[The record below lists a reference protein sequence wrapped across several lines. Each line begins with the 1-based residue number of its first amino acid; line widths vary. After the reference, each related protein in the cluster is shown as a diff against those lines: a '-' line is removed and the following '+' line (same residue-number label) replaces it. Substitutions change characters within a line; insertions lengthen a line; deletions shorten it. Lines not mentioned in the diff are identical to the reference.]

1 MATLVEITDPDDPRL
16 ADYRDLRDVELRKH
30 LEAEHGLFLAEGEKV
45 VRRAVGAGFTPRS
58 FLMAPRWLDG
68 LASELGSTDAPCY
81 VVSEDLAEE
90 VTGFHVHRGA
100 LASLERRPLP
110 SVSSVLAGARSVL
123 VLEDLVDFTIGLGLQ
138 GIHTMTGVPGWT
150 GGAPDAEALFAMAEA
165 ALAQL
170 PDVFKPHIQDVVI
183 EIEEF
188 ADDETLKSLDIEHP
202 YDLTG
207 LYEGRPLT
215 ERSIDQSG
223 GMPDRVTLYRIPIL
237 VEWIEGGE
245 KLDWLV
251 RHVLIHEIGHHF
263 GFSDDD
269 MHALEDMA

>member
-1 MATLVEITDPDDPRL
+1 MSDKSDLPPDLP
-16 ADYRDLRDVELRKH
+16 
-30 LEAEHGLFLAEGEKV
+30 
-45 VRRAVGAGFTPRS
+45 GA
-58 FLMAPRWLDG
+58 
-68 LASELGSTDAPCY
+68 
-81 VVSEDLAEE
+81 
-90 VTGFHVHRGA
+90 
-100 LASLERRPLP
+100 
-110 SVSSVLAGARSVL
+110 
-123 VLEDLVDFTIGLGLQ
+123 
-138 GIHTMTGVPGWT
+138 WT
-150 GGAPDAEALFAMAEA
+150 GAAPGADALFAMAEA
-165 ALAQL
+165 ALETL
-170 PDVFKPHIQDVVI
+170 PDIFKPHIEGVVV
-183 EIEEF
+183 EVVEF

-245 KLDWLV
+245 TLEWLV

>member
-1 MATLVEITDPDDPRL
+1 MSDKTTSPRL
-16 ADYRDLRDVELRKH
+16 PA
-30 LEAEHGLFLAEGEKV
+30 
-45 VRRAVGAGFTPRS
+45 
-58 FLMAPRWLDG
+58 
-68 LASELGSTDAPCY
+68 
-81 VVSEDLAEE
+81 
-90 VTGFHVHRGA
+90 
-100 LASLERRPLP
+100 
-110 SVSSVLAGARSVL
+110 
-123 VLEDLVDFTIGLGLQ
+123 
-138 GIHTMTGVPGWT
+138 GWT
-150 GGAPDAEALFAMAEA
+150 GTAPDADALFAMAEA
-165 ALAQL
+165 ALETM
-170 PDVFKPHIQDVVI
+170 PGVFKPHIEGVVI
-183 EIEEF
+183 SIEEF
-188 ADDETLKSLDIEHP
+188 ADDETLRSLDIEHP

-245 KLDWLV
+245 RLDWLV

>member
-1 MATLVEITDPDDPRL
+1 MSDKT
-16 ADYRDLRDVELRKH
+16 
-30 LEAEHGLFLAEGEKV
+30 GL
-45 VRRAVGAGFTPRS
+45 S
-58 FLMAPRWLDG
+58 Q
-68 LASELGSTDAPCY
+68 
-81 VVSEDLAEE
+81 
-90 VTGFHVHRGA
+90 
-100 LASLERRPLP
+100 LP
-110 SVSSVLAGARSVL
+110 
-123 VLEDLVDFTIGLGLQ
+123 
-138 GIHTMTGVPGWT
+138 PGWT
-150 GGAPDAEALFAMAEA
+150 GMAPDADALFAMAEA
-165 ALAQL
+165 AIATM
-170 PDVFKPHIQDVVI
+170 PDVFKPHIEGVVI
-183 EIEEF
+183 SIEEF
-188 ADDETLKSLDIEHP
+188 ADDDTLASLDIEHP

>member
-1 MATLVEITDPDDPRL
+1 MSDKTSKLSALP
-16 ADYRDLRDVELRKH
+16 
-30 LEAEHGLFLAEGEKV
+30 
-45 VRRAVGAGFTPRS
+45 AG
-58 FLMAPRWLDG
+58 W
-68 LASELGSTDAPCY
+68 
-81 VVSEDLAEE
+81 
-90 VTGFHVHRGA
+90 
-100 LASLERRPLP
+100 
-110 SVSSVLAGARSVL
+110 AGA
-123 VLEDLVDFTIGLGLQ
+123 
-138 GIHTMTGVPGWT
+138 
-150 GGAPDAEALFAMAEA
+150 APDADALFAMAET
-165 ALAQL
+165 ALETL
-170 PDVFKPHIQDVVI
+170 PAVFRPHIEGVVI
-183 EIEEF
+183 GIEEF
-188 ADDETLKSLDIEHP
+188 ADDETLASLDIEHP

-245 KLDWLV
+245 RLDWLV